1 MRLNRNRKLDRV
13 LTPIYTSMVN
23 IQEQEICSQLQIG
36 KRGNVSLTSLPTQ
49 ALVEEKSL
57 AIYMAEK
64 IGLYERNFNSKQ
76 KNETVNQVKSNL
88 CSKLSSS
95 SIKALLKKEQPL
107 QQSKK
112 HNNQTIIPLL

>member
-13 LTPIYTSMVN
+13 LTHIYTSMVN

-36 KRGNVSLTSLPTQ
+36 KFGNVSLTSLPIQ

-64 IGLYERNFNSKQ
+64 IGFCERNFNGNKKTKQ
-76 KNETVNQVKSNL
+76 ST
-88 CSKLSSS
+88 KLNPTCVASF
-95 SIKALLKKEQPL
+95 LQPPLKPY
-107 QQSKK
+107 
-112 HNNQTIIPLL
+112 

>member
-13 LTPIYTSMVN
+13 LTPIYTSTVN
-23 IQEQEICSQLQIG
+23 IQEQEICCQLQIG
-36 KRGNVSLTSLPTQ
+36 KLGNVSLTSLPIQ
-49 ALVEEKSL
+49 GLVEEKSL

-64 IGLYERNFNSKQ
+64 ICLCERNFNGNK

-88 CSKLSSS
+88 CSKPSSS
-95 SIKALLKKEQPL
+95 STKALLKKEQPL

-112 HNNQTIIPLL
+112 HNNKQ

>member
-13 LTPIYTSMVN
+13 LTPIYTSTVN

-36 KRGNVSLTSLPTQ
+36 KLGNVSLTSLPIQ

-64 IGLYERNFNSKQ
+64 IVCVKGTLTATKKRNS
-76 KNETVNQVKSNL
+76 
-88 CSKLSSS
+88 
-95 SIKALLKKEQPL
+95 QP
-107 QQSKK
+107 S
-112 HNNQTIIPLL
+112 